1 MHHWA
6 ILRKCC
12 GPQASKAH
20 REVVHGLPPP
30 RSPEAL
36 DNPRCELYDLDAVE
50 EALFNTT
57 LWRAHFALA
66 RADFTMAKDMDVK
79 RGICCY
85 SEAATINGGG
95 FRGVWRPPKGV
106 AAYLAEHGDPRD
118 HPVDTFERCKHRNF
132 ATDHAVPLVCTDARG
147 RRAGCPDAAKDALW
161 T

>member
-1 MHHWA
+1 MRDRYMHHWA

-57 LWRAHFALA
+57 LWRGHYAVH
-66 RADFTMAKDMDVK
+66 RGDFTREKGQEM
-79 RGICCY
+79 R
-85 SEAATINGGG
+85 
-95 FRGVWRPPKGV
+95 RGVCCHSDVDLRRGFDFKGRW
-106 AAYLAEHGDPRD
+106 APTPHQKAYLAGHGDPRD
-118 HPVDTFERCKHRNF
+118 
-132 ATDHAVPLVCTDARG
+132 ATAPDARVACAHRHFRTPNAHFVGCAADRKG
-147 RRAGCPDAAKDALW
+147 RPTC
-161 T
+161 